1 MLSSYKDELDKT
13 STSLPRGNMS
23 LLMQLFPHLAD
34 DAKTFNKQIES
45 ATQLLSELR
54 TVSVDRN
61 DPKKKV
67 NDRLKRIRLSDEER
81 SLHFS
86 HKQKE
91 YKVEVAEK
99 LLELEEW
106 YDDFLT
112 FDGRSPNEQ
121 EFSKKLNEIQD
132 ELKELDSRINPDL
145 FFKDGPDDVVLCGR
159 ILIKNEINWDSV
171 QEKQAVC
178 LFSAFQWAIRKRNE
192 TIGIMTSNTQE
203 ELKMSLSGISAETAT
218 VSIPI
223 TSDITV
229 VDTEKEE
236 HQEADEMD
244 DVLKNAYS
252 TLCDTKDEENEQKK
266 YTLGHIYTVL
276 KHMSCKRGKNWA
288 QNNRTFSM
296 HFAPLIGVTPHSIES
311 AISRVAN
318 EIKEVSLDNM
328 ASHVAKLKDEFPFKK
343 FEKEQLWIDIY
354 ADALQLMPL
363 TPCTT

>member
-1 MLSSYKDELDKT
+1 MTDLNKHIERKDIAAMLSSYKDELDKT

-81 SLHFS
+81 SLHFA

-159 ILIKNEINWDSV
+159 ILIKNEINWDST
-171 QEKQAVC
+171 QEKHNI
-178 LFSAFQWAIRKRNE
+178 IR
-192 TIGIMTSNTQE
+192 TI
-203 ELKMSLSGISAETAT
+203 
-218 VSIPI
+218 
-223 TSDITV
+223 
-229 VDTEKEE
+229 
-236 HQEADEMD
+236 
-244 DVLKNAYS
+244 
-252 TLCDTKDEENEQKK
+252 
-266 YTLGHIYTVL
+266 
-276 KHMSCKRGKNWA
+276 
-288 QNNRTFSM
+288 
-296 HFAPLIGVTPHSIES
+296 
-311 AISRVAN
+311 
-318 EIKEVSLDNM
+318 
-328 ASHVAKLKDEFPFKK
+328 
-343 FEKEQLWIDIY
+343 FEKEVCVY
-354 ADALQLMPL
+354 S
-363 TPCTT
+363 